1 MSSELRAHTGRLA
14 LSSRAPRPA
23 RTERPWPSGGSF
35 RGRKGVRFLP
45 ILSLVNISRSSRPN
59 GRSRVE
65 LTVAVR
71 RAGWR
76 VGTAAARTPRC
87 AGRAGA
93 GPGRVQSR
101 RRSWRLGRAAVPSRA
116 GRLPS
121 LSPCFLSAKCGE
133 EAGFGARAGAGPG
146 SSLAPVLQGHD
157 SAEEELP
164 TTQALGAGPA
174 CVFWSSRALMSLSS
188 PPECR
193 PGPAPRPRPHPPD
206 RHPGL
211 RPCLLTA
218 GRARRVSERAGG
230 AHHGDPGSTQRPPP

>member
-1 MSSELRAHTGRLA
+1 M
-14 LSSRAPRPA
+14 
-23 RTERPWPSGGSF
+23 
-35 RGRKGVRFLP
+35 RFLP

-76 VGTAAARTPRC
+76 VGTAAVRTPRC

-101 RRSWRLGRAAVPSRA
+101 PRSWRLGRAAVPSRA

-133 EAGFGARAGAGPG
+133 EAGFGAPRGAGAGGGGARLLSGAGPPGTRFCGGGAAYHPG
-146 SSLAPVLQGHD
+146 SRR
-157 SAEEELP
+157 
-164 TTQALGAGPA
+164 GPA
-174 CVFWSSRALMSLSS
+174 CVFWSSRALTSLSS

-206 RHPGL
+206 RHPGP

-218 GRARRVSERAGG
+218 GRARRVSERAGE

>member
-1 MSSELRAHTGRLA
+1 MRCSQVSSELWAHTGRLA
-14 LSSRAPRPA
+14 LSSRAPRPP

-35 RGRKGVRFLP
+35 RVRKGVRFLP

-76 VGTAAARTPRC
+76 VGTAAVRTPRC

-101 RRSWRLGRAAVPSRA
+101 PRSWRLGRAAVPSRA

-133 EAGFGARAGAGPG
+133 EAGFGRRRGRGRGPG
-146 SSLAPVLQGHD
+146 PLW
-157 SAEEELP
+157 
-164 TTQALGAGPA
+164 LGPPGTRFCGGGAAYHPG
-174 CVFWSSRALMSLSS
+174 SR
-188 PPECR
+188 R
-193 PGPAPRPRPHPPD
+193 GPGP
-206 RHPGL
+206 
-211 RPCLLTA
+211 
-218 GRARRVSERAGG
+218 RVSEQSCSDVFVLA
-230 AHHGDPGSTQRPPP
+230 A